1 MKTTELEPLYE
12 LDIEIPVSSIVSS
25 TDINRR
31 YTEVS
36 NKTDEKEKVF
46 VFKNNKPD
54 KVLMTYSFYKE
65 LQSYIE
71 QLECFISVKN
81 FENKEN
87 KEFYDVEDVIGNY
100 L

>member
-1 MKTTELEPLYE
+1 MKLKESNYSSNV
-12 LDIEIPVSSIVSS
+12 DINIPEASIVSS

-31 YTEVS
+31 YSEVS

-54 KVLMTYSFYKE
+54 KILMTYDHYKE
-65 LQSYIE
+65 LRSYIE
-71 QLECFISVKN
+71 QLECFISINK
-81 FENKEN
+81 FENKKE
-87 KEFYDVEDVIGNY
+87 KEFFDAEDIIGDY